1 VARGDRPERGPEPR
15 TRGGLPAL
23 QRLYKTFSDPTRL
36 RILALLEQ
44 HELAVQDLM
53 QVLGMAQS
61 RVSRHL
67 AILRGAGLLRDRRD
81 GTYVYYR
88 FAPPEAGP
96 WREHWELARRSL
108 GTGAGGDTVP
118 DRTLQRDAAALAR
131 VLEARSARA
140 RTFFDAVGPEWDS
153 LRKVFDDDALRAR
166 AIARLVPPGLR
177 VADVGTGTGV
187 LALDLARLGLGV
199 VAIDHS
205 ARMLEAARA
214 KGEEAGAAG
223 PRLDVEWRQGEA
235 GALPLRDGE
244 MDAAFA
250 HIVLQYLPAP
260 GDAVR
265 EMARAV
271 KPGGVVVVVD
281 FVRHDREWMREEL
294 GVQWLGFEPGEVADW
309 FAAAGLEG
317 FRWEE
322 MTPPSHARD
331 LPASFVA
338 SGRVGEAAG
347 RGPVRRGGAA
357 GARSAPRRAAGGAA
371 GAGGA

>member
-1 VARGDRPERGPEPR
+1 MSGSDRRDRPGEERAR
-15 TRGGLPAL
+15 RGLPGL
-23 QRLYKTFSDPTRL
+23 QQVYKTFADPTRL

-81 GTYVYYR
+81 GTFVYYR
-88 FAPPEAGP
+88 FVPPESGAF
-96 WREHWELARRSL
+96 REHWDLARRSL
-108 GTGAGGDTVP
+108 GREGAPGGAP
-118 DRTLQRDAAALAR
+118 DPTLQRDAAALAR

-153 LRKVFDDDALRAR
+153 LRKVFNDDALRAG

-187 LALDLARLGLGV
+187 LALDLARLGLEV

-205 ARMLEAARA
+205 ARMLDAARA
-214 KGEEAGAAG
+214 KLSEAGVSNVD
-223 PRLDVEWRQGEA
+223 LRQGEV

-250 HIVLQYLPAP
+250 HIVLQYLPSP

-265 EMARAV
+265 EMARIV

-281 FVRHDREWMREEL
+281 FVRHDREWMRDEL
-294 GVQWLGFEPGEVADW
+294 GVQWLGFEPDEVRGL
-309 FAAAGLEG
+309 FESAGLEG

-322 MTPPSHARD
+322 VTPISDARD

-338 SGRVGEAAG
+338 SGRVPAAG
-347 RGPVRRGGAA
+347 SGRGSASGPRGSAN
-357 GARSAPRRAAGGAA
+357 GARGTGSGARGSRPAARP
-371 GAGGA
+371 